1 MFPYILVSIIFIAY
15 LEVLGQ
21 WFLSKLNREFRISFP
36 FGFILLMAYSYITIA
51 IPSSLQW
58 SFNYLVIVFGL
69 FFLISIILIIKDL
82 KKVKWHFSLISWLI
96 MALCCGV
103 LIYYGYNTTLG
114 SLNGF
119 DSTYY
124 LNLITSNINNSRL
137 NSISPLV
144 GKFSDSLKVSYQ
156 YTFQSYYYFLSVFV
170 YFVRMILRKLTFDV
184 YYVDLICWIFQIIYN
199 FYFLSLVINTLDK
212 ISHNRK
218 LFSFVVLF
226 IYTFFYGKYY
236 FNSVFG
242 FFGNS
247 FRTITFGYLICILFD
262 VFKSNDIK
270 DKILVFV
277 ISLAACSF
285 SSSSIFTLVFMCFGL
300 AFSMPKKDKYFFI
313 EAVLLMA
320 LPLFNLIVV
329 LKKDISFNRIKETLI
344 LCLFLLILNKYLVSL
359 FKNKY
364 FRIFVLI
371 FGFMVMAYMSY
382 RVTNNLFDFSAF
394 FDNQGETADMYFNYC
409 RPFGTTVKHYYVLCF
424 DLLLII
430 YLIFNRNEY
439 TTMVLSL
446 IIVIFNPFCVSYLY
460 SINEVYHRAF
470 DLFFNPYTFILFF
483 NYLINNKYLY
493 YGASILIFSL
503 FVFNIDYL
511 NPSYYHESF
520 IPSKD
525 YNGQYKMDN
534 DEIDIIRQIDNDSK
548 YRGLSYPTICTPNLL
563 TEANLGGFYIYGR
576 TYIYWYVGSS
586 NMDAY
591 RLFYP
596 DRLVEFDIDYTKI
609 YEYLWNS
616 KIDYLVVDKSYEYYD
631 VEEGI
636 YDYLVRRVYE
646 CQIPFYEN
654 DSYAV
659 FYFGLGEKK

>member
-69 FFLISIILIIKDL
+69 FFLVSIVLIIRDI
-82 KKVKWHFSLISWLI
+82 KKVKWRFSSVSWLI
-96 MALCCGV
+96 MVLCCGV
-103 LIYYGYNTTLG
+103 LVYYAYNTTLG
-114 SLNGF
+114 SLQGF

-124 LNLITSNINNSRL
+124 LNLITSNINNSKL
-137 NSISPLV
+137 NSVNPIV
-144 GKFSDSLKVSYQ
+144 GYSSDSLKVSYQ
-156 YTFQSYYYFLSVFV
+156 YTFQSYYYFVSVFV
-170 YFVRMILRKLTFDV
+170 YFVRLILRKLTFDV

-199 FYFLSLVINTLDK
+199 FYFLALIINALDK
-212 ISHNRK
+212 ISHNKK
-218 LFSFVVLF
+218 LISFLVLF

-247 FRTITFGYLICILFD
+247 FRTITFGYLVCILFD
-262 VFKSNDIK
+262 LFKSNDLK
-270 DKILVFV
+270 DKILVFI
-277 ISLAACSF
+277 ISMAACSF

-300 AFSMPKKDKYFFI
+300 AFSMPKKDKYYFI
-313 EAVLLMA
+313 EVVILMI

-329 LKKDISFNRIKETLI
+329 LKKDISFNRVRETLL
-344 LCLFLLILNKYLVSL
+344 LCMFLLVMNKYLVSL

-364 FRIFVLI
+364 FRISVLI
-371 FGFMVMAYMSY
+371 LGFISMAYMSY

-394 FDNQGETADMYFNYC
+394 FDNQSETADMYFDYC
-409 RPFGTTVKHYYVLCF
+409 RPFGYTLKHYYVLCF

-439 TTMVLSL
+439 TRMVISL
-446 IIVIFNPFCVSYLY
+446 IIIVFNPFCVSFLS
-460 SINEVYHRAF
+460 SINSVYHRSF
-470 DLFFNPYTFILFF
+470 DLFFNPYTFVLFF
-483 NYLINNKYLY
+483 DYLTNNKYLY
-493 YGASILIFSL
+493 YGSC
-503 FVFNIDYL
+503 FVFFGLFALNIDYI
-511 NPSYYHESF
+511 NPLFYHESY
-520 IPSKD
+520 IPSD
-525 YNGQYKMDN
+525 NYNGQYRMDN

-548 YRGLSYPTICTPNLL
+548 YREISYPTICTPNLL
-563 TEANLGGFYIYGR
+563 TEANLSGFYIYGR
-576 TYIYWYVGSS
+576 EYIYWYVGGE

-591 RLFYP
+591 RMFYP
-596 DRLVEFDIDYTKI
+596 DRLVKFDIDYTKM

-616 KIDYLVVDKSYEYYD
+616 SIDYLVVDKSYEYYD
-631 VEEGI
+631 VDEGI

-659 FYFGLGEKK
+659 FYFG

>member
-1 MFPYILVSIIFIAY
+1 MFPYILVSIAFIAY

-21 WFLSKLNREFRISFP
+21 WFLYKLNKKFEISFP
-36 FGFILLMAYSYITIA
+36 FGFILLMAYSYLMVA
-51 IPSSLQW
+51 IPSSLMW
-58 SFNYLVIVFGL
+58 PFIYLVFVFAL
-69 FFLISIILIIKDL
+69 FFIISIVLIIVDI
-82 KKVKWHFSLISWLI
+82 KKVKWHFSIISWLI
-96 MALCCGV
+96 MILCVGI

-119 DSTYY
+119 DSTFY
-124 LNLITSNINNSRL
+124 LNLITSNINNSKL
-137 NSISPLV
+137 NTISPIA
-144 GKFSDSLKVSYQ
+144 GRISDKLQVSYQ
-156 YTFQSYYYFLSVFV
+156 YTFQSYYYFISVFV

-199 FYFLSLVINTLDK
+199 FYFLSLVINTLNK
-212 ISHNRK
+212 ISHK
-218 LFSFVVLF
+218 KKILSFLVLF

-262 VFKSNDIK
+262 VFKNNELK
-270 DKILVFV
+270 DKILIFA
-277 ISLAACSF
+277 ISMAACSF

-300 AFSMPKKDKYFFI
+300 AFSMPKKDKYFFTEI
-313 EAVLLMA
+313 AILLA
-320 LPLFNLIVV
+320 IPLFNLIVV
-329 LKKDISFNRIKETLI
+329 LKKDLSFHKVKETI
-344 LCLFLLILNKYLVSL
+344 VLCLLLIIMNRYLISL

-364 FRIFVLI
+364 FRILVLI
-371 FGFMVMAYMSY
+371 IGFVSMFYMSY
-382 RVTNNLFDFSAF
+382 KVTNNIFDFNAF
-394 FDNQGETADMYFNYC
+394 FNNKSETADMYFNYC
-409 RPFGTTVKHYYVLCF
+409 RPFGPTIKHYYVLCF

-439 TTMVLSL
+439 TTMLLSL
-446 IIVIFNPFCVSYLY
+446 MIVLFNPFCISYLY

-483 NYLINNKYLY
+483 DYLTNNKYLY
-493 YGASILIFSL
+493 YGSSILIFIL
-503 FVFNIDYL
+503 FALNIDYI

-548 YRGLSYPTICTPNLL
+548 YRGLSYPIICTPNLL
-563 TEANLGGFYIYGR
+563 TEANLSGYYIYAR
-576 TYIYWYVGSS
+576 TYVYWYVGSR

-591 RLFYP
+591 RMFYP
-596 DRLVEFDIDYTKI
+596 DRQVKFDIDYTKI
-609 YEYLWNS
+609 YEYLWDS
-616 KIDYLVVDKSYEYYD
+616 DIEYLVVDKSYEYFD
-631 VEEGI
+631 EKEGI

-659 FYFGLGEKK
+659 FYFG